1 MKPTERIS
9 FCSHLS
15 GALLFVPGT
24 VLLLFLSRQEWPL
37 MTVSAIYGLSVIF
50 LFTSSSLYHYFKKQE
65 GEVSMWRKLDHFAIF
80 VMIAGTYTPVT
91 YVYLSGMLRTGILIF
106 QWSLVLAGFF
116 FKFFYLKAPRWVYTT
131 IYLLMGWSA
140 LFTIRPLFSAMSGHA
155 FFLLIAGGLSFTTGA
170 VFYMAKKPVFSPGFG
185 FHEIFHFFILAGG
198 LFHYFLVMLTVVKQ

>member
-1 MKPTERIS
+1 MKPTERVS
-9 FCSHLS
+9 FYSHLA

-24 VLLLFLSRQEWPL
+24 VLLLFLSRQTWPL

-50 LFTSSSLYHYFKKQE
+50 LFSASSLYHYFKKQE
-65 GEVSMWRKLDHFAIF
+65 GEISLWRKLDHFAIF

-91 YVYLSGMLRTGILIF
+91 YVYLTGWLRAGILIF

-131 IYLLMGWSA
+131 IYLMMGWSA
-140 LFTIRPLFSAMSGHA
+140 IFTIKPLFAAMTGTSI
-155 FFLLIAGGLSFTTGA
+155 FLLFAGGVSFTIGA
-170 VFYMAKKPVFSPGFG
+170 VFYMLKKPVFFPGFG

-198 LFHYFLVMLTVVKQ
+198 IFHYALVMLAVLNQ

>member
-1 MKPTERIS
+1 MNPTERVS
-9 FCSHLS
+9 FYSHLA

-24 VLLLFLSRQEWPL
+24 VLLLFLSRQSWPL

-50 LFTSSSLYHYFKKQE
+50 LFTASSLYHYFKKQE
-65 GEVSMWRKLDHFAIF
+65 GEVSLWRKLDHFAIF

-91 YVYLSGMLRTGILIF
+91 YVYLTGNLRLGILIF

-116 FKFFYLKAPRWVYTT
+116 FKFFYLKAPRWIYTT

-140 LFTIRPLFSAMSGHA
+140 IFTIKPLFAAMNGLSI
-155 FFLLIAGGLSFTTGA
+155 FLLFAGGVSFTIGA
-170 VFYMAKKPVFSPGFG
+170 VFYMLKKPVCFPGFG

-198 LFHYFLVMLTVVKQ
+198 IFHYLLVLLAVM